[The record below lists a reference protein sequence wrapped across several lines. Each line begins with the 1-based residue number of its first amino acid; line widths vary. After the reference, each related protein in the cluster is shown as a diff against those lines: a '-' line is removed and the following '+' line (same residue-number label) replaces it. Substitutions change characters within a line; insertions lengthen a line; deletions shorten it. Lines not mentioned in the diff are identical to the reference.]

1 MKGKTKSSGKY
12 PQMAKG
18 GNLAD
23 GTSHHAK
30 AGDVDGM
37 YARNEKKQR
46 PAKGSDRI

>member
-1 MKGKTKSSGKY
+1 MKGKKKGGKY

-18 GNLAD
+18 ANLAE
-23 GTSHHAK
+23 GVSHMEK
-30 AGDVDGM
+30 VGSTDGM